1 MYLYTRIVQMK
12 PAPELLSEGVA
23 ATTTVP
29 TSDEAGTYQLID
41 LLHTE
46 LPGLLLE
53 PLNHCSFDVS
63 SSLNLR
69 PFRTSLK
76 GMNT

>member
-1 MYLYTRIVQMK
+1 MYLYTRLVQMK
-12 PAPELLSEGVA
+12 LAQEVLSEGVA

-29 TSDEAGTYQLID
+29 TSNGAGTYQPID

-46 LPGLLLE
+46 LPGLLLK
-53 PLNHCSFDVS
+53 PLHHC
-63 SSLNLR
+63 SLNLR

-76 GMNT
+76 GTNT